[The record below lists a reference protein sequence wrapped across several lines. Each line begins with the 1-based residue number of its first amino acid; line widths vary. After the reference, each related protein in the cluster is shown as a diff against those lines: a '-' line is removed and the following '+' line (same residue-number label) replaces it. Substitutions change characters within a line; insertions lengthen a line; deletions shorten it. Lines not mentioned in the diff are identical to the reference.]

1 MAWRDNVVRDRCDLL
16 EFRGS
21 LVALGHV
28 HIHFIAIKRYYP
40 CFHKG
45 LDYILN
51 CSMVNHTTTD
61 PHLVVAQHP

>member
-1 MAWRDNVVRDRCDLL
+1 MPGCHHIVRNGRNLF
-16 EFRGS
+16 EFRGR

-28 HIHFIAIKRYYP
+28 HIHFVAIKRFYP

-51 CSMVNHTTTD
+51 RDMVNHITTD